1 MCGICGRFNRNKAVE
16 VKESLVEQ
24 MCSKIIHRGPDDTG
38 VYTHDNFGF
47 GMRRLSIIDL
57 STGHQPIFNED
68 KSLVIVFNG
77 EIYNYIEL
85 KEELEKRGHVFSTNS
100 DTETILHAY
109 EEYGEEF
116 VTKLNGMFA
125 IAIFNIK
132 TKELLVYR
140 DRIGIKPLFYYLD
153 EDKFIFG
160 SEIKTILTNPDIKA
174 ELDPEGLD
182 LYLSFGYITDPKTI
196 FKGIHKLKPGHYIK
210 LNAEGLSTHKYWTV
224 DFSKKS
230 KKSEKELKK
239 DFVELFDDAV
249 KIRMQS
255 EVPFGAFLSGGID
268 SSLIVA
274 MMANHAEKPL
284 RTFSLG
290 YSDDQYYNETQFA
303 EVVSKKYNTS
313 HKSFLVDS
321 KILTDYLDLYIDHF
335 DEPFADYSAFPT
347 YVVSK
352 KAKEHVT
359 VVLSGDGG
367 DEIFSGYKRYYAE
380 LLASYTLR
388 IPKLVRNGIIKP
400 FFSFLSNILPSSR
413 RRDYIDFLIKK
424 FEMLDLNEAERYY
437 VSSSHNYFTYKDK
450 EALYQK
456 DSFLTPDYSF
466 EAFKTYWDDTIT
478 QDFLGK
484 RQFYDIHTKLP
495 GDMLTKVDRM
505 SMATSLEVRV
515 PFLDH
520 RVVEFAATLPSSMR
534 MNVFKMK
541 RFLKNASVDYLPKD
555 ILKRKKHGFSSP
567 IDKWFR
573 EDLLELAR
581 ETFSAKSGLSEY
593 INFDYINELL
603 DLHVKRKANYGNK
616 LFTVLV
622 LQLWYNKYIND

>member
-1 MCGICGRFNRNKAVE
+1 MCGICGRFNTKSVLE
-16 VKESLVEQ
+16 VSESLVEQ
-24 MCSKIIHRGPDDTG
+24 MCSKIIHRGPDDQG
-38 VYTHDNFGF
+38 VYVNDNFGF

-68 KSLVIVFNG
+68 KTLVIVFNG
-77 EIYNYIEL
+77 EIYNYKEL
-85 KEELEKRGHVFSTNS
+85 KEGLEKLGHVFTTNS

-109 EEYGEEF
+109 EEYGEKF
-116 VTKLNGMFA
+116 VEKLNGMFA
-125 IAIFNIK
+125 ISIFNIK

-140 DRIGIKPLFYYLD
+140 DRLGIKPLFYYLD
-153 EDKFIFG
+153 NNKFIFG

-196 FKGIHKLKPGHYIK
+196 FKGINKLKPGHYIK
-210 LNAEGLSTHKYWTV
+210 INNEGFSMNQYWSV

-230 KKSEKELKK
+230 KKAEKDLMK
-239 DFVELFDDAV
+239 DFIELFDDAV

-268 SSLIVA
+268 SSLIVG

-284 RTFSLG
+284 NTFSLG
-290 YSDDQYYNETQFA
+290 YSDDKYYNETQHA
-303 EVVSKKYNTS
+303 EIVSEKYKTS

-321 KILTDYLDLYIDHF
+321 KILTDYLDLYINHF

-352 KAKEHVT
+352 KAKAHVS

-380 LLASYTLR
+380 LLAKYALL
-388 IPKLVRNGIIKP
+388 IPNSIRNGLIKP
-400 FFSFLSNILPSSR
+400 FFSFLSKKLPSSR
-413 RRDYIDFLIKK
+413 KRDYIDFLIKK
-424 FEMLDLNEAERYY
+424 LEMLNLDEAKRYY
-437 VSSSHNYFTYKDK
+437 VSSTHNYFTYDNKKKLYNK
-450 EALYQK
+450 EAY
-456 DSFLTPDYSF
+456 LTPDFSF
-466 EAFKTYWDDTIT
+466 ETFKTYWDDSIT
-478 QDFLGK
+478 GDYLGK

-520 RVVEFAATLPSSMR
+520 RVVEFAATIPSSMR
-534 MNVFKMK
+534 MNAFKMK
-541 RFLKNASVDYLPKD
+541 RFLKNSSKDYLPKS
-555 ILKRKKHGFSSP
+555 IIKRKKHGFSSP

-581 ETFSAKSGLSEY
+581 NTFKADSGLNEY
-593 INFDYINELL
+593 INFEYVNELL
-603 DLHVKRKANYGNK
+603 ELHVSRKENYGNK
-616 LFTVLV
+616 LFTILV